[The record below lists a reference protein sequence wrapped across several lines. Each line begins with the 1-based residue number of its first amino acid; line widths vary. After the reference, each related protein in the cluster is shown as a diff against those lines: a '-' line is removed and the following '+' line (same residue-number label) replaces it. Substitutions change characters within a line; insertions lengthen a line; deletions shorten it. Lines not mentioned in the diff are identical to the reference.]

1 MKPTTYILNYGNKQ
15 ISSEKITSLKSQI
28 TENQDSYVEI
38 NGLLESEVKDFD
50 EEEKK
55 DFLQEY
61 NITDTGLKLLIMK
74 FILC

>member
-1 MKPTTYILNYGNKQ
+1 MKIVKQLNLIIMKPTTYILNYGNKQ

-55 DFLQEY
+55 DFY
-61 NITDTGLKLLIMK
+61 KSTISS
-74 FILC
+74 ILA